1 VPCIAAPPARRAAAR
16 SDASTTSSRLA
27 PAAFAAMDKHYQA
40 ALDMITAP
48 ETKQAFEIDQEP
60 AALREFLAENF
71 SNAAWGIPKLQIL
84 T

>member
-1 VPCIAAPPARRAAAR
+1 MTPRIEYVSQLVSRNFQYQSSFGTIDTIRCLPDEFPGDSCGRIKFPP
-16 SDASTTSSRLA
+16 
-27 PAAFAAMDKHYQA
+27 
-40 ALDMITAP
+40 
-48 ETKQAFEIDQEP
+48 EP